1 MNLLTM
7 ANILLTSTPV
17 DPSTDLFSSDW
28 TQGNLFRIQGLV
40 NVLGDF
46 AVLVIS
52 TVGFGIVIFSILKNA
67 ISGLYVVNPPFWDK
81 VSDLKND
88 MVQGATGLVND
99 TIGKSNNA
107 VAKKLGGGLTL
118 ILGYIPNIK
127 ALTDFD
133 DSDGEYIDKKQY
145 FIKSIPLLVAQIFI
159 GTLIFMGYPT
169 KIASWVGEGGTYVI
183 DAVINNVDPV
193 ETVQKLSESIIVYS
207 LATDGSQDPFEV
219 NVNNF
224 TREVFRV
231 VNSQYSDMKKDSAQ
245 NVALTLEQN
254 ISLAFSDQSVR
265 DVLGADQGYNFTSSA
280 IYTTNTP
287 VPSGGFKEI
296 GEYLYA
302 SQASNGTIT
311 YRYYINGTD
320 LNSGST
326 LAGAS
331 DWFVL
336 SVTCTPEAISNAST
350 ASMIAFGGF
359 NPSANIE
366 GTNAETAQIKVQ
378 ITGLTFGN
386 GESLS
391 EIKGT
396 LGKQVTVDA
405 VDAEGM
411 ITQSF
416 QAKMNSASVG
426 QTTNVSAS
434 LYFSGTEKARLT
446 ESLSGCAYLKI
457 TLTGKWTKDV
467 KDGTATTTIPVTE
480 LRLTSGTTSPSFALT
495 SWTDIDAK
503 STAGYTGGDSSTGL
517 GKEFLRKSSLN
528 GDGSAE

>member
-1 MNLLTM
+1 MNLYS
-7 ANILLTSTPV
+7 AFGILLTSAP
-17 DPSTDLFSSDW
+17 TDTATNLFSGDW
-28 TQGNLFRIQGLV
+28 TQGNLFKIQGLV
-40 NVLGDF
+40 NFLGNI
-46 AVLVIS
+46 AVIVIS
-52 TVGFGIVIFSILKNA
+52 AVGFGIVIFSILKNA

-99 TIGKSNNA
+99 TVGKSNNV

-118 ILGYIPNIK
+118 LLGYIPNIK

-169 KIASWVGEGGTYVI
+169 KIASWVGTGGTYVI

-193 ETVQKLSESIIVYS
+193 ETVQKISEGIIVYS

-219 NVNNF
+219 NINDF

-231 VNSQYSDMKKDSAQ
+231 VNSQYTDMKKDSAQ
-245 NVALTLEQN
+245 NVALTIEQN
-254 ISLAFSDQSVR
+254 ISTAFTDQSVR
-265 DVLGADQGYNFTSSA
+265 DVLGSDQGYNFTSSA
-280 IYTTNTP
+280 IYTSITP
-287 VPSGGFKEI
+287 TPSGGFKTI
-296 GEYLYA
+296 GENLYA

-326 LAGAS
+326 MVSAS

-359 NPSANIE
+359 NPSATIE
-366 GTNAETAQIKVQ
+366 GTNANTAQIKVQ

-386 GESLS
+386 GEQKS

-396 LGKQVTVDA
+396 LGSQITVDA
-405 VDAEGM
+405 CDAQGM

-416 QAKMNSASVG
+416 QAKMNSASIG
-426 QTTNVSAS
+426 QTTNVTAS
-434 LYFSGTEKARLT
+434 LYFSGSEKDRLT
-446 ESLSGCAYLKI
+446 EAMSSCAYLKVN
-457 TLTGKWTKDV
+457 LTGSWTKDV
-467 KDGTATTTIPVTE
+467 KDGTATTTIPVSE
-480 LRLTSGTTSPSFALT
+480 LRLVRDTTSPSFALT
-495 SWTDIDAK
+495 TWTDVTPAT
-503 STAGYTGGDSSTGL
+503 TAGWTGELDKS
-517 GKEFLRKSSLN
+517 FLRSVTTT
-528 GDGSAE
+528 GAESTK